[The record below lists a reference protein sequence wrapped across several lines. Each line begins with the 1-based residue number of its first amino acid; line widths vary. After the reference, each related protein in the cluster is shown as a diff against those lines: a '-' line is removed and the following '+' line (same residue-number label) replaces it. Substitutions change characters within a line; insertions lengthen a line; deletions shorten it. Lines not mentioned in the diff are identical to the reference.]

1 MLGLVAERGLELRE
15 VASADQL
22 NLQAALDERRGVRHL
37 LPEAGARLRVA
48 EAGFCDAETSGT
60 FPSAAEYDGIEVT
73 LKQSVAGGLL
83 DYKQSWGGRGSGNFG
98 SYKAPLKLQAT
109 TEFQTVF
116 IPWSEYTNKWSDFT
130 GGCTDHGAIC
140 CSAEH
145 PEVCPT
151 AAAKAKI
158 ETLGIWAE
166 GTAGKF
172 NVEIRSIR
180 AAKAPHGNA
189 GACAATEFCCPDA
202 KHCLTP
208 VPNKTCSSTT
218 PCATGETCCPL
229 TKICVKVGAACKS
242 PCADQKSYCCPDAKH
257 CLTPTN
263 PGHLCDPSDKSA
275 CAAKEGCCPLIKE
288 CVSVGAACVPSD
300 DKPDW
305 VL

>member
-1 MLGLVAERGLELRE
+1 MIYCAQGECKIVPKL
-15 VASADQL
+15 SA
-22 NLQAALDERRGVRHL
+22 
-37 LPEAGARLRVA
+37 P
-48 EAGFCDAETSGT
+48 GFCDAETTAPAGKP
-60 FPSAAEYDGIEVT
+60 FPSAAEYDGIEIT
-73 LKQSVAGGLL
+73 LRQNIEGGLL
-83 DYKQSWGGRGSGNFG
+83 DYKQSWGPRGTGNFG
-98 SYKAPLKLQAT
+98 SYKAGFKLQPT
-109 TEFQTVF
+109 TDFQTVF
-116 IPWSEYTNKWSDFT
+116 VPWSEYTNKWSDFT

-140 CSAEH
+140 CTPEH

-158 ETLGIWAE
+158 ETIGIWAE
-166 GTAGKF
+166 GTAGNF
-172 NVEIRSIR
+172 SLDIRSIR
-180 AAKAPHGNA
+180 AVKKTPSVSG

-208 VPNKTCSSTT
+208 VPEKTCSSTA

-242 PCADQKSYCCPDAKH
+242 PCADPKSYCCPDAKH

-275 CAAKEGCCPLIKE
+275 CPAKQVCCPLIKE
-288 CVSVGAACVPSD
+288 CVSVGAACDPTN